1 MHSNQFRHT
10 PVFFSAPK
18 CKVAIPIS
26 HALLRDALRQA
37 SLDPSVRA
45 IHYRKAPDIYGTHS
59 MVMSVVLEKIDHD
72 FLLVVCETRPR
83 RTAAELARLAD
94 LLESNG
100 LRLLERDARDVRREP
115 LFTDT
120 HEVWSNERI
129 HVSVSDRLRIA
140 AALAEDGPQSI
151 REIEERARPS
161 CDIVAAICALA
172 CEGLVEINI
181 HEAAL
186 GWQTVVRA
194 C

>member
-1 MHSNQFRHT
+1 MHSNQFRHGAAL
-10 PVFFSAPK
+10 FSAPK

-26 HALLRDALRQA
+26 HVLLRDAIQQA

-45 IHYRKAPDIYGTHS
+45 IHFRKAPDIYGTQS
-59 MVMSVVLEKIDHD
+59 TVMSVILEKIDGD

-83 RTAAELARLAD
+83 RTAEELARLAD
-94 LLESNG
+94 VLESNG
-100 LRLLERDARDVRREP
+100 LRLLERDARDIRREP
-115 LFTDT
+115 LFSDT
-120 HEVWSNERI
+120 RAVWSNERF
-129 HVSVSDRLRIA
+129 HVSVSDRLKIA

-151 REIEERARPS
+151 LEIEESARPS

-186 GWQTVVRA
+186 GARSIVRGP
-194 C
+194 